1 VRLHGGVE
9 VEPGVHCVTCPLK
22 SECDFGVSEEDKW

>member
-1 VRLHGGVE
+1 
-9 VEPGVHCVTCPLK
+9 VEPGEHCVTCPLR

>member
-1 VRLHGGVE
+1 
-9 VEPGVHCVTCPLK
+9 VEPGVHCVTCPLR